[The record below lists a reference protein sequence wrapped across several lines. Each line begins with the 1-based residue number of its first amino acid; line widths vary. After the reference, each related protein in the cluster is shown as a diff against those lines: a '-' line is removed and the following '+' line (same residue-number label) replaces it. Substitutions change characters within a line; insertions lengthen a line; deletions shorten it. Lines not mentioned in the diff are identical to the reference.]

1 MDLPGASRRAACR
14 FGRRAAP
21 AIDASRLASVEAWI
35 DAHLEEPITLGRL
48 CEIAG
53 VGERALQKAFEP
65 RRGMSPM
72 RFVVERRLAAVR
84 RLLES
89 AGPGDGV
96 TDVAIRLG
104 FHFRRFAGLYS
115 ELFGE
120 TPSQTLVRSRR

>member
-1 MDLPGASRRAACR
+1 MQGALSSGILP
-14 FGRRAAP
+14 AP
-21 AIDASRLASVEAWI
+21 AAVSGTGRWTFLARRDVLLAGL
-35 DAHLEEPITLGRL
+35 AL

-72 RFVVERRLAAVR
+72 RFVVERRLAAAR

-115 ELFGE
+115 DLFGE